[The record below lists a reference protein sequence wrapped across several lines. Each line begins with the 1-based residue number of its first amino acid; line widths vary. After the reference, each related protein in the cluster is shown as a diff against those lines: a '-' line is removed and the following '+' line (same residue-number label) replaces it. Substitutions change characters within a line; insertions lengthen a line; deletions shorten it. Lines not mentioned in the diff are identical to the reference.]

1 MVGEAGPLAASA
13 GSYFAA
19 LQIGIQQLSVC
30 QSFPEKL
37 SMWCLSDVRAGLI
50 GLCGLTLYDFFLLE
64 DQGRPKHWAH
74 AFILAN
80 THFLSSDV
88 SRGEEMSLQKPFS
101 KS

>member
-1 MVGEAGPLAASA
+1 MLPHTA
-13 GSYFAA
+13 SYFAA
-19 LQIGIQQLSVC
+19 LQIGIQQLTVC

-37 SMWCLSDVRAGLI
+37 STWCLSDVGTELI

-64 DQGRPKHWAH
+64 DQEQPSRGAH

-88 SRGEEMSLQKPFS
+88 FGGEKMSLQKPFN
-101 KS
+101 KN

>member
-1 MVGEAGPLAASA
+1 MVEEAGPLAASA

-19 LQIGIQQLSVC
+19 LQIRIQQLTVC

-37 SMWCLSDVRAGLI
+37 STWCLSDVGAGLI
-50 GLCGLTLYDFFLLE
+50 GLCGLTLYDFFILE
-64 DQGRPKHWAH
+64 DQGQPIHWAH

-80 THFLSSDV
+80 ARFLSSDI